1 MGFHM
6 NLLIVKEKI
15 KGLGIV
21 ELVCQ
26 RSVIKKRVT
35 TTVLER
41 QFFSWDIH
49 LQRKINESYL

>member
-21 ELVCQ
+21 ELVCK
-26 RSVIKKRVT
+26 RSVIKKRVA

-41 QFFSWDIH
+41 QLFSWDIR
-49 LQRKINESYL
+49 LQRKIN